1 MAQAVNLTAF
11 ANELYMEVNGNKA
24 RNVEIVE
31 TDLQGVHNVHKNF
44 KWKALEKGT
53 DSLAETLKQQVK

>member
-1 MAQAVNLTAF
+1 
-11 ANELYMEVNGNKA
+11 MEVNGNKA

-53 DSLAETLKQQVK
+53 GSLAEALKQ